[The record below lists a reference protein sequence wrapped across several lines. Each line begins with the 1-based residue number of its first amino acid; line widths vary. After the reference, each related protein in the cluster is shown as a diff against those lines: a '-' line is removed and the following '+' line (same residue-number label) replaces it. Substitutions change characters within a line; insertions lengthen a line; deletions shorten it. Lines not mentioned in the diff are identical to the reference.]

1 MLFEDAEFE
10 LWGNRAL
17 VQAPFGGAEFGECLA
32 TAAAIEEG
40 DRNSWKREW
49 TRTGERVLAWAKTSS
64 DAGHSVSASDAYLRA
79 SNYFRTATPFLYGA
93 PVSDELRDLSARSN
107 AAFARG
113 LELGAHAAEQLEIP
127 FEDNALPG
135 WLVRA
140 DAGETRPLL
149 ICTNGYDSLTGEM
162 WFAHGL
168 AAVRRGYHVLLF
180 DGPGQG
186 AALMERGLFLRPDW
200 EAVAT
205 AVVDHALTLSGIDE
219 QRIAIVGWSLGGYLA
234 PRAAS
239 GEPRIKAAIADP
251 GLRGMI
257 DAMQSGFGM
266 LGLTTEQMTHLDRL
280 PDGEVEGIAAKAL
293 EIPAMQWSL
302 GQRGPMVH
310 GADSAA
316 GYLRTLPSYTLDGRI
331 DLHPLPCPAHRR
343 RGGRALEHRRGAL
356 RRAQLPQALRPV
368 HRRRSRR
375 GPLRDPGSHSL
386 PADLPR
392 LAGRDVCRAFLM
404 PKAGLGSGLP
414 CSRGNWTVFEL
425 LDAEV

>member
-40 DRNSWKREW
+40 DRDSWKREW
-49 TRTGERVLAWAKTSS
+49 TRTGERVLAWARTSS

-219 QRIAIVGWSLGGYLA
+219 ERIAIVGWSLGGYLA

-331 DLHPLPCPAHRR
+331 DSIRCPVLLTAAE
-343 RGGRALEHRRGAL
+343 GDALSSTAEAL
-356 RRAQLPQALRPV
+356 FDELN
-368 HRRRSRR
+368 
-375 GPLRDPGSHSL
+375 
-386 PADLPR
+386 
-392 LAGRDVCRAFLM
+392 C
-404 PKAGLGSGLP
+404 PK
-414 CSRGNWTVFEL
+414 RFVQFT
-425 LDAEV
+425 DAEAAGGHCETQVRTRFQQISLDWLDEAFAGHS